1 MPITFSHPA
10 AVVPLLGVGLVP
22 SALVIGSIT
31 PDLPYYLPG
40 PLTSARTHAVSGIVT
55 FDLALGLLAF
65 LVWHVL
71 LAPTAVALAPAAL
84 RERLAPGLP
93 VPVREHLARWWVVLV
108 SLVIGAATHVVWDS
122 FSHPGRWGTNRIAWL
137 REEHGPVMGYTWVQ
151 YGSGALGFVVLA
163 LVVGHWWL
171 RTPRTAGRQRVPA
184 FDRRVVL
191 ICVVVVLV
199 SGVIGAV
206 AGLATADENLFAVLF
221 RMLTWGCG
229 AAGAGWLA
237 FAVVARSKL
246 TGS

>member
-40 PLTSARTHAVSGIVT
+40 PLTSARTHAASGIVT
-55 FDLALGLLAF
+55 FDLVLGLLAF

-93 VPVREHLARWWVVLV
+93 VPAREYVRRWWLVLV
-108 SLVIGAATHVVWDS
+108 SLAIGAATHVVWDS
-122 FSHPGRWGTNRIAWL
+122 FSHPGRWGTDRIGWL
-137 REEHGPVMGYTWVQ
+137 REEHGPFMGYTWVQ
-151 YGSGALGFVVLA
+151 YGSGAVGFVVLA
-163 LVVGHWWL
+163 IVLGRWWR
-171 RTPRTAGRQRVPA
+171 RTPRTPGRQRVPA
-184 FDRRVVL
+184 LAPRAVLTCVALVV
-191 ICVVVVLV
+191 V
-199 SGVIGAV
+199 SGVIGAA
-206 AGLATADENLFAVLF
+206 AGLLTADDTLFAALF

-237 FAVVARSKL
+237 FAVATRL
-246 TGS
+246 RT